1 MTDGY
6 QDVSAMRSSFR
17 AKRREREGPNQD
29 KITGSGLPGRGSSR
43 GLGTPS
49 FDTNFA
55 SWNCAD
61 TEKRRR
67 ELEALPVW
75 TEVKGRRPPSRRTD
89 RLDAIVV
96 RAIELQHRWD
106 CVSRRKEVSWISRL
120 DVAGPTFFSGRKCKS
135 LIGQIM

>member
-1 MTDGY
+1 MG
-6 QDVSAMRSSFR
+6 QPCEVPSGQ
-17 AKRREREGPNQD
+17 KKGEKKKEKRERERSKSN

-61 TEKRRR
+61 TEKRRS
-67 ELEALPVW
+67 ELEVLPVW
-75 TEVKGRRPPSRRTD
+75 MEVNGRRPPSRRTD

-96 RAIELQHRWD
+96 RAIELQPDGIVCRGGTRCLGYLEWTLLARRSSL
-106 CVSRRKEVSWISRL
+106 VANASR
-120 DVAGPTFFSGRKCKS
+120 
-135 LIGQIM
+135 